1 MSLSLFIETDVVRF
15 YPCDWCAFFVHR
27 HLFSTTKHTILA
39 ATNSST
45 DGGTVVAPLIC
56 RKIWH
61 NYDSFL
67 WVAIICLFFFEPSQ
81 RLIYFDSIFIIYSFS
96 SRSHKVRWCF
106 FTESPTFTAKRTFE
120 KKERKTSCYYCFGKK
135 NENARYPFAVAPI
148 QGVARGPWWSF
159 NPVRFLQVFFS
170 FFFFSFFFFLY
181 LPCWYH
187 LGELGTFVG
196 MLQPCQ

>member
-120 KKERKTSCYYCFGKK
+120 KKRKK
-135 NENARYPFAVAPI
+135 NILLLLFWKKKRECALPICGSANTGSCSWSVMELQPGAVSP
-148 QGVARGPWWSF
+148 G
-159 NPVRFLQVFFS
+159 
-170 FFFFSFFFFLY
+170 FFFFFLFFFLFFLY